1 MKLPFPALTSLRL
14 PLLARHRT
22 AFKTNSANAWMI
34 FLAIAIGA
42 LTGVV
47 GGAFR
52 LLLVELGDLRDIFFD
67 NPQILGSHGLSAG
80 IGIATISIFIGLMA
94 VRKLAKEAGGSGI
107 QEIEGGL
114 DGLRPF
120 RWKRVIPVKFFAS
133 LFTIGPGL
141 LLGREGPTVQ
151 LGANIGKM
159 VKDIFRQP
167 EQQNNPL
174 VSTGAAAGL
183 AAAFDAPLAGMLFVI
198 EEMEGHFR
206 FNFLSLSCVM
216 LGSAVATIVV
226 SMITDT
232 RVVIPMTVYDMPLFE
247 SMWIFVVFGL
257 CVGVLGLVFNV
268 LLLFVLDLFGRL
280 KLPPLVISFMLA
292 CMVVLIGSQNL
303 QMVGAD
309 FGIIDQIFSGDN
321 TITSLLILFVVRM
334 LLGIICYGTG
344 VPGGIFAPM
353 IILGITFGMVFG
365 TVMQEF
371 LPGLNMRP
379 EIFALVGMGSFFS
392 AAVRAPLTGVLLV
405 AEMTS
410 NYELMLPLVL
420 AASSAAVLTSFLGNK
435 PIYASLLGRTLAA
448 AKEEKNKEL
457 LKKKK
462 QNEEAKEGAV
472 VSE

>member
-1 MKLPFPALTSLRL
+1 MKLPFSGLTSLRL

-34 FLAIAIGA
+34 LLAIGIGA
-42 LTGVV
+42 LTGLV

-52 LLLVELGDLRDIFFD
+52 LLLVELADLRDIFFN
-67 NPQILGSHGLSAG
+67 NPKILGPYGLFVG
-80 IGIATISIFIGLMA
+80 IGIATLSIFIGLTA

-167 EQQNNPL
+167 EHQNNPL
-174 VSTGAAAGL
+174 ISTGAAAGL

-226 SMITDT
+226 SMITHT
-232 RVVIPMTVYDMPLFE
+232 RVVIPMAVYDMPSFE
-247 SMWIFVVFGL
+247 SMWIFLIFGL
-257 CVGVLGLVFNV
+257 FVGVLGLVFNT
-268 LLLFVLDLFGRL
+268 LLLSCLDFFGRL
-280 KLPPLVISFMLA
+280 NLPPIFLSFMLA
-292 CMVVLIGSQNL
+292 CIVVLIGNQNL
-303 QMVGAD
+303 EMVGAD
-309 FGIIDQIFSGDN
+309 FGMIDQLFSGDH
-321 TITSLLILFVVRM
+321 TVTTLLILFAVRM
-334 LLGIICYGTG
+334 ILGIICYSTG

-353 IILGITFGMVFG
+353 IILGITFGMAFG
-365 TVMQEF
+365 IALQEF
-371 LPGLNMRP
+371 LPGLNLP
-379 EIFALVGMGSFFS
+379 PVIFALVGMGSFFS

-405 AEMTS
+405 VEMTS
-410 NYELMLPLVL
+410 NYELMLPLIL
-420 AASSAAVLTSFLGNK
+420 AASASAVLTSFLGNK

-448 AKEEKNKEL
+448 AKEEKKQEL
-457 LKKKK
+457 LKKR
-462 QNEEAKEGAV
+462 QSEDAEG
-472 VSE
+472 

>member
-1 MKLPFPALTSLRL
+1 MKLPFSALTSLRL

-34 FLAIAIGA
+34 FLAIGIGA
-42 LTGVV
+42 LTGLV

-52 LLLVELGDLRDIFFD
+52 LLLVELGDLRDVFFN
-67 NPQILGSHGLSAG
+67 NPKILGSYGLFAG
-80 IGIATISIFIGLMA
+80 IGIAALSIFIGLTA

-226 SMITDT
+226 SMITHT
-232 RVVIPMTVYDMPLFE
+232 RVVIPMAVYDMPSFE
-247 SMWIFVVFGL
+247 SMWIFLIFGL
-257 CVGVLGLVFNV
+257 CVGVLGLVFNT
-268 LLLFVLDLFGRL
+268 LLLFVLDLFARL
-280 KLPPLVISFMLA
+280 NLPPIFLSFMLA
-292 CMVVLIGSQNL
+292 CIVVLIGSQHIE
-303 QMVGAD
+303 MVGAD
-309 FGIIDQIFSGDN
+309 FGMIGQIFSGDN
-321 TITSLLILFVVRM
+321 TITSLLILFGVRM
-334 LLGIICYGTG
+334 MLGIICYGTG

-353 IILGITFGMVFG
+353 IILGITFGMAFG
-365 TVMQEF
+365 IAVQEF
-371 LPGLNMRP
+371 LPGLHMLRP

-405 AEMTS
+405 VEMTS
-410 NYELMLPLVL
+410 NYELVLPLVL
-420 AASSAAVLTSFLGNK
+420 AASAAAVLTSFLGNK

-448 AKEEKNKEL
+448 AKEEKKKEL
-457 LKKKK
+457 LKKKR
-462 QNEEAKEGAV
+462 QSEGA
-472 VSE
+472 EGEAMAE